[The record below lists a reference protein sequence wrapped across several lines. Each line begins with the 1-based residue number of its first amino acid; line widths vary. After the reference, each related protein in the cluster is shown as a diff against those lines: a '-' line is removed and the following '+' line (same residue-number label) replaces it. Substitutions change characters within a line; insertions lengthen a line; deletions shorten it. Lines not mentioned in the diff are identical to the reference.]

1 MSSTEIGLHVL
12 VQKNQKMNEHLKALL
27 ERNQY
32 SEELKEEAVLRVIF
46 GAENPHDVINVL
58 DIHSIYTLN
67 NWVAAYQKKIE
78 VGLVTLPP
86 MSEKQKVDLQAIRQ
100 RNKELEKALKE
111 ANLMIHALNTLI
123 NIAEADLK
131 IPIRK
136 KPGTKRS

>member
-1 MSSTEIGLHVL
+1 MFWFKKT
-12 VQKNQKMNEHLKALL
+12 KKMNEHLKALL

-78 VGLVTLPP
+78 TGLVTLPP
-86 MSEKQKVDLQAIRQ
+86 MSEKQKLDLQAIRQ

-111 ANLMIHALNTLI
+111 ANLMIHALNTMI